1 MRILRKHASSTTR
14 QLKQATERTLN
25 PEPMKKWICIIC
37 GYIYDE
43 AVGIPDQ
50 GVPAGTS
57 FESLPDDW
65 TCPECGSPKES
76 FEPYVG

>member
-1 MRILRKHASSTTR
+1 
-14 QLKQATERTLN
+14 
-25 PEPMKKWICIIC
+25 MKKWICIIC

-50 GVPAGTS
+50 GIPAGTL

>member
-1 MRILRKHASSTTR
+1 MRVLRKHASSMTR
-14 QLKQATERTLN
+14 LLKQTIEHTLN
-25 PEPMKKWICIIC
+25 SEPMKKWICIIC

-43 AVGIPDQ
+43 AVGMPEHGIA
-50 GVPAGTS
+50 AGTR

-76 FEPYVG
+76 FELYVG